1 LVRHLDIYPSITGSG
16 NNNDKTVNRAGAVMA
31 SRRLLIVGY
40 PGTFHVGAHILHA
53 AQQVGCEVVL
63 CDSARAYKASR
74 IWRKIK
80 WSFDRSPA
88 RIKQFGEEVVAT
100 CKERRSELLLTT
112 GLAPL
117 TAGALHQLRTLG
129 VRCANFLTD
138 DPWNPRHRAT
148 WFLEALPH
156 YDFVFS
162 PRQSNLQDLRAHRCM
177 AVHYLPFAYAPEI
190 HFTETLTENHRHQ
203 YEADVMF
210 AGGADNDRVP
220 YFTALRDAGLT
231 IALFGHDWHKYPTL
245 QPCFRGHADAATIRS
260 AVAAAKVCLCV
271 VRRANRDGHSMRSY
285 ELPAMG
291 GVILAE
297 STEDHRAIFVDEGQC
312 ALFFRDISEM
322 IEKARW
328 LVTHQTEAKMMAE
341 RARSRI
347 TQGANTYRD
356 RLDTILATCF
366 GK

>member
-1 LVRHLDIYPSITGSG
+1 VRIT
-16 NNNDKTVNRAGAVMA
+16 
-31 SRRLLIVGY
+31 
-40 PGTFHVGAHILHA
+40 
-53 AQQVGCEVVL
+53 
-63 CDSARAYKASR
+63 
-74 IWRKIK
+74 
-80 WSFDRSPA
+80 
-88 RIKQFGEEVVAT
+88 QFGEQVVAT
-100 CKERRSELLLTT
+100 CKEHSPELILAT

-117 TAGALHQLRTLG
+117 TAGVLQQLRTFG

-138 DPWNPRHRAT
+138 DPWNPRHRAA
-148 WFLEALPH
+148 WFLKALPH

-162 PRQSNLQDLRAHRCM
+162 PRHSNLQDLREHGCA

-190 HFTETLTENHRHQ
+190 HFTETLTETTRRQ

-210 AGGADNDRVP
+210 AGGADSDRVP
-220 YFTALRDAGLT
+220 YFTALHAAGLT
-231 IALFGHDWHKYPTL
+231 IALFGHDWQKYPAL
-245 QPCFRGHADAATIRS
+245 QRCFRGHADPATIRS

-297 STEDHRAIFVDEGQC
+297 ATEDHRAMFGEEGQC

-322 IEKARW
+322 VEKARW
-328 LVTHQTEAKMMAE
+328 LVTHQAEARMMAE
-341 RARSRI
+341 RAHIGI
-347 TQGANTYRD
+347 TSGKNTYRD